1 MPCKLNAKLLNEN
14 LEVIDNV
21 KVRFEPKTQ
30 SVSFFDE
37 ELANSMFKIESTNIV
52 FMNKNSN
59 VDISSYIYINKLLYK
74 IIKLNIY
81 DTYLECLVYQCNNIP
96 VNINDVF
103 DNNNILPKNQHL
115 NINNDMDTPSTFSSI
130 KRKRRNNE
138 IIPIP
143 YKVKHRGDYLDV
155 WIW

>member
-1 MPCKLNAKLLNEN
+1 MPCKLDAKLLNEN

-59 VDISSYIYINKLLYK
+59 VDISTYIYINKLLYK

-96 VNINDVF
+96 VNINDSF
-103 DNNNILPKNQHL
+103 DKYNILPKNQLL

-143 YKVKHRGDYLDV
+143 YKVK
-155 WIW
+155 

>member
-1 MPCKLNAKLLNEN
+1 MPCKVNAKLLNEN

-52 FMNKNSN
+52 FMNKNTN
-59 VDISSYIYINKLLYK
+59 VDISTYIYINKLLYK

-96 VNINDVF
+96 VNINDAF
-103 DNNNILPKNQHL
+103 DNNNILPKNQLL
-115 NINNDMDTPSTFSSI
+115 NINNDMDTPSTFRSI
-130 KRKRRNNE
+130 KRTRRNNE

-143 YKVKHRGDYLDV
+143 YKVR
-155 WIW
+155 

>member
-1 MPCKLNAKLLNEN
+1 MPCKLDAKLLNEN

-59 VDISSYIYINKLLYK
+59 VDISTYIYINKLLYK

-103 DNNNILPKNQHL
+103 DNNNILPKNRLL
-115 NINNDMDTPSTFSSI
+115 NINNDMDTPSTFRSI
-130 KRKRRNNE
+130 KRKSRNNE

-143 YKVKHRGDYLDV
+143 YKVK
-155 WIW
+155 

>member
-1 MPCKLNAKLLNEN
+1 MPCKVNAKLLNEN

-59 VDISSYIYINKLLYK
+59 VDISTYIYINKLLYK

-103 DNNNILPKNQHL
+103 DKDNILPKNQLL
-115 NINNDMDTPSTFSSI
+115 NINNDMDTPSTFSSVNSI
-130 KRKRRNNE
+130 QRRYRNNE

-143 YKVKHRGDYLDV
+143 YKVR
-155 WIW
+155 

>member
-1 MPCKLNAKLLNEN
+1 MPCKVNAKLLNEN

-59 VDISSYIYINKLLYK
+59 VDISTYIYINKLLYK

-103 DNNNILPKNQHL
+103 DKDNILPKNRHL
-115 NINNDMDTPSTFSSI
+115 NINYDMDTPSTFSSI

-143 YKVKHRGDYLDV
+143 YKVR
-155 WIW
+155 

>member
-1 MPCKLNAKLLNEN
+1 MPCKLDAKLLNEN

-52 FMNKNSN
+52 FMNKNLN
-59 VDISSYIYINKLLYK
+59 VDISTYIYINKLLYK

-103 DNNNILPKNQHL
+103 DNNNILPKNQLL

-143 YKVKHRGDYLDV
+143 YKVRQR
-155 WIW
+155 

>member
-52 FMNKNSN
+52 FMNKNLN
-59 VDISSYIYINKLLYK
+59 VDISTYIYINKLLYK

-103 DNNNILPKNQHL
+103 DKDNILPKNRLL

-143 YKVKHRGDYLDV
+143 YKVK
-155 WIW
+155 

>member
-1 MPCKLNAKLLNEN
+1 MLCKLNAKLLNEN

-59 VDISSYIYINKLLYK
+59 VDISTYIYINKLLYK

-96 VNINDVF
+96 VNINDSF
-103 DNNNILPKNQHL
+103 DKYNILPKNQLL
-115 NINNDMDTPSTFSSI
+115 NINNDMDTPSTFRSI

-143 YKVKHRGDYLDV
+143 YKVR
-155 WIW
+155 

>member
-1 MPCKLNAKLLNEN
+1 MPCKLDAKLLNEN
-14 LEVIDNV
+14 LEVIDNI

-52 FMNKNSN
+52 FMNKNLN
-59 VDISSYIYINKLLYK
+59 VDISTYIYINKLLYK

-81 DTYLECLVYQCNNIP
+81 DTYLECLVYQCNNIH
-96 VNINDVF
+96 VNINDSF
-103 DNNNILPKNQHL
+103 DKYNILPKNQLL
-115 NINNDMDTPSTFSSI
+115 NINNDMDTPSTFSSVNSI
-130 KRKRRNNE
+130 QRRYRNNE

-143 YKVKHRGDYLDV
+143 YKVK
-155 WIW
+155 

>member
-1 MPCKLNAKLLNEN
+1 MPCKVNAKLLNEN
-14 LEVIDNV
+14 LEVIDSV

-59 VDISSYIYINKLLYK
+59 VDISTYIYINKLLYK

-96 VNINDVF
+96 VNINDSF
-103 DNNNILPKNQHL
+103 DKYNILPKNQLL

-143 YKVKHRGDYLDV
+143 YKVK
-155 WIW
+155 

>member
-1 MPCKLNAKLLNEN
+1 MPCKLDAKLLNEN

-59 VDISSYIYINKLLYK
+59 VDISTYIYINKLLYK

-81 DTYLECLVYQCNNIP
+81 DTYLECLVYQCNNIT
-96 VNINDVF
+96 VNINDSF
-103 DNNNILPKNQHL
+103 DKDNILPKNRLL

-143 YKVKHRGDYLDV
+143 YKVKQR
-155 WIW
+155 

>member
-59 VDISSYIYINKLLYK
+59 VDISTYIYINKLLYK

-103 DNNNILPKNQHL
+103 DNNNILPKNQLL
-115 NINNDMDTPSTFSSI
+115 NINNDMDTPSTFRSI

-143 YKVKHRGDYLDV
+143 YKVR
-155 WIW
+155 

>member
-52 FMNKNSN
+52 FMNKNLN
-59 VDISSYIYINKLLYK
+59 VDISTYIYINKLLYK

-81 DTYLECLVYQCNNIP
+81 DTYLECLVYQCNNIT
-96 VNINDVF
+96 VNINDGF
-103 DNNNILPKNQHL
+103 DKDNILPKNKPL
-115 NINNDMDTPSTFSSI
+115 NINNDMDTPSTFRSI

-143 YKVKHRGDYLDV
+143 YKVKQR
-155 WIW
+155 

>member
-59 VDISSYIYINKLLYK
+59 VDISTYIYINKLLYK

-96 VNINDVF
+96 VNINDSF
-103 DNNNILPKNQHL
+103 DKYNILPKNQLL
-115 NINNDMDTPSTFSSI
+115 NINNDMDTTSTFSSVKSI
-130 KRKRRNNE
+130 KRKYRNNE

-143 YKVKHRGDYLDV
+143 YKVK
-155 WIW
+155 

>member
-1 MPCKLNAKLLNEN
+1 MPCKVNAKLLNEN

-59 VDISSYIYINKLLYK
+59 VDISTYIYINKLLYK

-96 VNINDVF
+96 VNINDSF
-103 DNNNILPKNQHL
+103 DKYNILPKNQLL

-143 YKVKHRGDYLDV
+143 YKVK
-155 WIW
+155 

>member
-1 MPCKLNAKLLNEN
+1 MPCKLDAKLLNEN

-52 FMNKNSN
+52 FMNKNTN
-59 VDISSYIYINKLLYK
+59 VDISTYIYINKLLYK

-81 DTYLECLVYQCNNIP
+81 DTYLECLVYQCNNIT
-96 VNINDVF
+96 VNINDGF
-103 DNNNILPKNQHL
+103 DKDNILPKNRHL

-143 YKVKHRGDYLDV
+143 YKVR
-155 WIW
+155 

>member
-1 MPCKLNAKLLNEN
+1 MPCKVNAKLLNEN
-14 LEVIDNV
+14 LEVIDSV

-59 VDISSYIYINKLLYK
+59 VDISTYIYINKLLYK

-103 DNNNILPKNQHL
+103 DNNNILPKNQRL
-115 NINNDMDTPSTFSSI
+115 NINNDMDTPSTFRSI
-130 KRKRRNNE
+130 KRTRRNNE

-143 YKVKHRGDYLDV
+143 YKVKQR
-155 WIW
+155 

>member
-1 MPCKLNAKLLNEN
+1 MPCKVDAKLLNEN

-52 FMNKNSN
+52 FMNKNTN
-59 VDISSYIYINKLLYK
+59 VDISTYIYINKLLYK

-81 DTYLECLVYQCNNIP
+81 DTYLECLVYQCNNIT

-103 DNNNILPKNQHL
+103 DKDNILPKNRHL

-143 YKVKHRGDYLDV
+143 YKVR
-155 WIW
+155 

>member
-1 MPCKLNAKLLNEN
+1 MPCKFDAKLLNEN

-59 VDISSYIYINKLLYK
+59 VDISTYIYINKLLYK

-103 DNNNILPKNQHL
+103 DKDNILPKNQLL
-115 NINNDMDTPSTFSSI
+115 NINNDRDTPSTFSSI

-155 WIW
+155 

>member
-1 MPCKLNAKLLNEN
+1 MPCKVNAKLLNEK

-37 ELANSMFKIESTNIV
+37 ELANSMFTIESTNIV
-52 FMNKNSN
+52 FMNTNLN
-59 VDISSYIYINKLLYK
+59 VDISTYIYINKLLYK

-81 DTYLECLVYQCNNIP
+81 DTYLECLVYQCNNIT
-96 VNINDVF
+96 VNINDSF
-103 DNNNILPKNQHL
+103 DKDNILPKKQLL
-115 NINNDMDTPSTFSSI
+115 NINNDIDTPSTFSSM

-143 YKVKHRGDYLDV
+143 YKVKQR
-155 WIW
+155 

>member
-1 MPCKLNAKLLNEN
+1 MPCKLDAKLLNEN

-59 VDISSYIYINKLLYK
+59 VDISTYIYINKLLYK

-81 DTYLECLVYQCNNIP
+81 DTYLECLVYQCNNIT

-103 DNNNILPKNQHL
+103 DKDNILPKNQRL
-115 NINNDMDTPSTFSSI
+115 NINNDMDTPSTFRSI

-143 YKVKHRGDYLDV
+143 YKVR
-155 WIW
+155 

>member
-59 VDISSYIYINKLLYK
+59 VDISTYIYINKLLYK

-103 DNNNILPKNQHL
+103 DKDNILPKNRLL
-115 NINNDMDTPSTFSSI
+115 NINNDMDTPSTFRSI
-130 KRKRRNNE
+130 KRERRNNE

-155 WIW
+155 

>member
-1 MPCKLNAKLLNEN
+1 MPCKLDAKLLNEN

-52 FMNKNSN
+52 FMNKNTN
-59 VDISSYIYINKLLYK
+59 VDISTYIYINKLLYK

-81 DTYLECLVYQCNNIP
+81 DTYLECLVYQCNNIT

-103 DNNNILPKNQHL
+103 DKDNILPKNRLL
-115 NINNDMDTPSTFSSI
+115 NINNDIDTPSTFRSI

-143 YKVKHRGDYLDV
+143 YKVR
-155 WIW
+155 

>member
-1 MPCKLNAKLLNEN
+1 MPCKVNAKLLNEN

-52 FMNKNSN
+52 FMTKNLN
-59 VDISSYIYINKLLYK
+59 VDISTYIYINKLLYK

-81 DTYLECLVYQCNNIP
+81 DTYLECLVYQCNNIT

-103 DNNNILPKNQHL
+103 DKDNVLPKNQHL

-143 YKVKHRGDYLDV
+143 YKVR
-155 WIW
+155 

>member
-52 FMNKNSN
+52 FMNKNLN
-59 VDISSYIYINKLLYK
+59 VDISTYIYINKLLYK

-81 DTYLECLVYQCNNIP
+81 DTYLECLVYQCNNIT
-96 VNINDVF
+96 VNINDGF
-103 DNNNILPKNQHL
+103 DKDNILPKNKPL
-115 NINNDMDTPSTFSSI
+115 NINNDMDTPSTFRSI

-155 WIW
+155 

>member
-1 MPCKLNAKLLNEN
+1 MPCKLDAKLLNEN

-59 VDISSYIYINKLLYK
+59 VDISTYIYINKLLYK

-96 VNINDVF
+96 VNINDSF
-103 DNNNILPKNQHL
+103 DKYNILPKNQLL
-115 NINNDMDTPSTFSSI
+115 NINNDMDTPSTFSSVNSI
-130 KRKRRNNE
+130 QRRYRNNE

-143 YKVKHRGDYLDV
+143 YKVK
-155 WIW
+155 

>member
-1 MPCKLNAKLLNEN
+1 MPCKLDAKLLNEN

-52 FMNKNSN
+52 FMNKNTN
-59 VDISSYIYINKLLYK
+59 VDISTYIYINKLLYK

-81 DTYLECLVYQCNNIP
+81 DTYLECLVYQCNNIT

-103 DNNNILPKNQHL
+103 DKDNILPKNRHL

-143 YKVKHRGDYLDV
+143 YKVR
-155 WIW
+155 

>member
-1 MPCKLNAKLLNEN
+1 MPCKLDAKLLNEN

-59 VDISSYIYINKLLYK
+59 VDISTYIYINKLLYK

-103 DNNNILPKNQHL
+103 DNNNILPKNQLL
-115 NINNDMDTPSTFSSI
+115 NINNDMDTPSTFRSI
-130 KRKRRNNE
+130 KRTRRNNE

-143 YKVKHRGDYLDV
+143 YKVR
-155 WIW
+155 

>member
-1 MPCKLNAKLLNEN
+1 MPCKVNAKLLNEN

-52 FMNKNSN
+52 FMNKNLN
-59 VDISSYIYINKLLYK
+59 VDISTYIYINKLLYK

-81 DTYLECLVYQCNNIP
+81 DTYLECLVYQCNNIT

-103 DNNNILPKNQHL
+103 DKDNVLPKNQHL

-143 YKVKHRGDYLDV
+143 YKVR
-155 WIW
+155 

>member
-1 MPCKLNAKLLNEN
+1 MPCKLDAKLLNEN

-59 VDISSYIYINKLLYK
+59 VDISTYIYINKLLYK

-103 DNNNILPKNQHL
+103 DNNNILPKNQLL
-115 NINNDMDTPSTFSSI
+115 NINNDMDTPSTFRSI

-143 YKVKHRGDYLDV
+143 YKVR
-155 WIW
+155 

>member
-1 MPCKLNAKLLNEN
+1 MPCKVNAKLLNEN

-52 FMNKNSN
+52 FMNKNLN
-59 VDISSYIYINKLLYK
+59 VDISTYIYINKLLYK

-81 DTYLECLVYQCNNIP
+81 DTYLECLVYQCNNIT

-103 DNNNILPKNQHL
+103 DKDNILPKNQRL
-115 NINNDMDTPSTFSSI
+115 NINNDMDTPSTFRSI

-143 YKVKHRGDYLDV
+143 
-155 WIW
+155 

>member
-1 MPCKLNAKLLNEN
+1 MPCKLDAKLLNEN

-52 FMNKNSN
+52 FMNKNPN
-59 VDISSYIYINKLLYK
+59 VDISTYIYINKLLYK

-103 DNNNILPKNQHL
+103 DNNNILPKNQLL
-115 NINNDMDTPSTFSSI
+115 NINNDMDTPSTFRSI
-130 KRKRRNNE
+130 KRERRNNE

-143 YKVKHRGDYLDV
+143 YKVK
-155 WIW
+155 

>member
-1 MPCKLNAKLLNEN
+1 MPCKLDAKLLNEN

-59 VDISSYIYINKLLYK
+59 VDISTYIYINKLLYK

-96 VNINDVF
+96 VNINDSF
-103 DNNNILPKNQHL
+103 DKYNILPKNQLL
-115 NINNDMDTPSTFSSI
+115 NINNDMDTPSTFRSI

-143 YKVKHRGDYLDV
+143 YKVR
-155 WIW
+155 

>member
-1 MPCKLNAKLLNEN
+1 MPCKLDAKLLNEN

-59 VDISSYIYINKLLYK
+59 VDISTYIYINKLLYK

-103 DNNNILPKNQHL
+103 DNNNTLPKNQRL
-115 NINNDMDTPSTFSSI
+115 NINNDMDTPSTFRSI
-130 KRKRRNNE
+130 KRTRRNNE

-143 YKVKHRGDYLDV
+143 YKVKQR
-155 WIW
+155 

>member
-1 MPCKLNAKLLNEN
+1 MPCKLDAKLLNEN

-52 FMNKNSN
+52 FMNKNLN
-59 VDISSYIYINKLLYK
+59 VDISTYIYINKLLYK

-96 VNINDVF
+96 VNINDGF
-103 DNNNILPKNQHL
+103 DKYNILPKNQLL
-115 NINNDMDTPSTFSSI
+115 NINNDMDTPSTFSSVNSI
-130 KRKRRNNE
+130 QRRYRNNE

-143 YKVKHRGDYLDV
+143 YKVR
-155 WIW
+155 

>member
-1 MPCKLNAKLLNEN
+1 MPCKVNAKLLNEN

-52 FMNKNSN
+52 FMNKNLN
-59 VDISSYIYINKLLYK
+59 VDISTYIYINKLLYK

-96 VNINDVF
+96 VNINDSF
-103 DNNNILPKNQHL
+103 DKYNILPKNQLL
-115 NINNDMDTPSTFSSI
+115 NINNDMDTPSTFSAFSSI

-143 YKVKHRGDYLDV
+143 YKVK
-155 WIW
+155 

>member
-1 MPCKLNAKLLNEN
+1 MPCKVNAKLLNEN

-52 FMNKNSN
+52 FMNKNLN
-59 VDISSYIYINKLLYK
+59 VDISTHIYINKLLYK

-81 DTYLECLVYQCNNIP
+81 DTYLECLVYQCNNIT

-103 DNNNILPKNQHL
+103 DKDNVLPKNQHL

-143 YKVKHRGDYLDV
+143 YKVR
-155 WIW
+155 

>member
-1 MPCKLNAKLLNEN
+1 MPCKLDAKLLNEN

-59 VDISSYIYINKLLYK
+59 VDISTYIYINKLLYK

-103 DNNNILPKNQHL
+103 DNNNILPKNQLL
-115 NINNDMDTPSTFSSI
+115 NINNDMDTPSTFRSI
-130 KRKRRNNE
+130 KRERRNNE

-143 YKVKHRGDYLDV
+143 YKVK
-155 WIW
+155 

>member
-1 MPCKLNAKLLNEN
+1 MPCKLDAKLLNEN

-52 FMNKNSN
+52 FMNKNLN
-59 VDISSYIYINKLLYK
+59 VDISTYIYINKLLYK

-81 DTYLECLVYQCNNIP
+81 DTYLECLVYQCNNIT
-96 VNINDVF
+96 VNINDSF
-103 DNNNILPKNQHL
+103 DKDNILPKNRLL
-115 NINNDMDTPSTFSSI
+115 NINNDMDTPSTFRSI

-143 YKVKHRGDYLDV
+143 YKVKQR
-155 WIW
+155 